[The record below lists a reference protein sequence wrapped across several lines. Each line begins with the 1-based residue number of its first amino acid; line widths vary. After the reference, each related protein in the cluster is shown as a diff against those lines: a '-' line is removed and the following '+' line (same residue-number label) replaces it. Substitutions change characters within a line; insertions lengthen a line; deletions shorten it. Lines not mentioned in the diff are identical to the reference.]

1 MTNTFF
7 SSSGKP
13 YIYMQL
19 AAERYLSQPAMLKS
33 QSVQKMFRSR
43 ICTVTSL
50 WLNVYILC
58 SEQKNASQKPS
69 VVVYNIGCQKGFIQL
84 EVLEM
89 YKITVAYIY
98 TVSTSQEK
106 SQTEHPFCL
115 IHSPAFACSLYIIY
129 LSTIRIQSNKL
140 PSPSSLCNML
150 KSPIYPF
157 SVSKLQKNI
166 EKKVYRS
173 LKNLLIFKY
182 KIGSLKKYKSN
193 LIKYTDR
200 NLLCA

>member
-7 SSSGKP
+7 LLQESH
-13 YIYMQL
+13 IYTCSQL
-19 AAERYLSQPAMLKS
+19 LKVIFPSQPCRTAKLC
-33 QSVQKMFRSR
+33 QKMFRPR
-43 ICTVTSL
+43 TCTVTSL

-106 SQTEHPFCL
+106 SQTEHPFKCL

-129 LSTIRIQSNKL
+129 LSTIRIQSNNQL
-140 PSPSSLCNML
+140 PSPSSHCNML
-150 KSPIYPF
+150 KSPI
-157 SVSKLQKNI
+157 
-166 EKKVYRS
+166 S
-173 LKNLLIFKY
+173 LLSFK
-182 KIGSLKKYKSN
+182 ITKKY
-193 LIKYTDR
+193 
-200 NLLCA
+200 

>member
-19 AAERYLSQPAMLKS
+19 AAERYLSQPAMPKS
-33 QSVQKMFRSR
+33 QSVQKMFRPR
-43 ICTVTSL
+43 TCTVTSL

-106 SQTEHPFCL
+106 SQTEHPFKCL

-129 LSTIRIQSNKL
+129 LSTIRIQSNNQL

-150 KSPIYPF
+150 KSPINLF
-157 SVSKLQKNI
+157 SV
-166 EKKVYRS
+166 
-173 LKNLLIFKY
+173 
-182 KIGSLKKYKSN
+182 
-193 LIKYTDR
+193 
-200 NLLCA
+200 

>member
-7 SSSGKP
+7 LLQESP
-13 YIYMQL
+13 IYTRSQL
-19 AAERYLSQPAMLKS
+19 PAERYLSQPAMLKS
-33 QSVQKMFRSR
+33 QSVQKMLRPR
-43 ICTVTSL
+43 TCTVTSL

-106 SQTEHPFCL
+106 SQTEHPFKCL

-129 LSTIRIQSNKL
+129 LSTIRIQSNNQL

-150 KSPIYPF
+150 KSPISLLSF
-157 SVSKLQKNI
+157 KITKKN
-166 EKKVYRS
+166 
-173 LKNLLIFKY
+173 
-182 KIGSLKKYKSN
+182 
-193 LIKYTDR
+193 
-200 NLLCA
+200 